1 MQNAYEMGKK
11 TITKK
16 YPNKSSDIATCGT
29 PSVGLVEPVEPVDAS
44 NAST

>member
-1 MQNAYEMGKK
+1 MLMKWEKAHN
-11 TITKK
+11 KK

-29 PSVGLVEPVEPVDAS
+29 PSVGLVEPVDAS

>member
-1 MQNAYEMGKK
+1 MLMKWEKDHN
-11 TITKK
+11 KK

-29 PSVGLVEPVEPVDAS
+29 PSVGLVEPVEPVDES